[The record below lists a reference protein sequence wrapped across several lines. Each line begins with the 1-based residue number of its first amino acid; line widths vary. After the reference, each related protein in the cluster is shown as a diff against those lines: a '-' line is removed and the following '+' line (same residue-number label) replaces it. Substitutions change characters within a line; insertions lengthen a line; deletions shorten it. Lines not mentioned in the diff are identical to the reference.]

1 MFRNKK
7 EREGMRYEDKNHE
20 MKEKLNV
27 CDSNKKPKVLLKK
40 IFGNKQRW

>member
-7 EREGMRYEDKNHE
+7 ERERMNYENHE

-27 CDSNKKPKVLLKK
+27 CDSNKKPKILLKK